1 MFLDNGGDGWRFGLA
16 LDHRVLGDFKGL
28 VVCIE
33 QPLEGLCFG
42 RRGEGDSFLLTRLG
56 VAPADRE
63 RSRSVRFFSLP
74 NAGLGKN
81 SRLRVHT
88 KRGFVCTLR
97 GPKGPLRWENTVPE
111 VGLEPHSRPRKRREV
126 QKTCRARRRPTPVRP
141 SPTARMCTL
150 CTPRFWLSNSPADCS
165 AGIPSHLPATPSTG
179 PTVESDASRSGW
191 RCAANRLIQSIRTIS
206 LQAVVCCRRWTD
218 EPWPRTCPPRRGA
231 GPAGVPSPRDGRP
244 GFCDRHVD
252 IMAL

>member
-1 MFLDNGGDGWRFGLA
+1 MNMIRAYVLAGVVASPNRVPVITKNSVNASYRSPMPQESTGARRESGTLHRPRPSHLTELHAPTRIVLSVPQHHSRTDRRSPQKVNTFLDNGGDSWRFGLA

-74 NAGLGKN
+74 NAGLRKN

-97 GPKGPLRWENTVPE
+97 GPKGPLTCDNTVPE
-111 VGLEPHSRPRKRREV
+111 VGLEPHSGPRKHWEV
-126 QKTCRARRRPTPVRP
+126 
-141 SPTARMCTL
+141 
-150 CTPRFWLSNSPADCS
+150 
-165 AGIPSHLPATPSTG
+165 
-179 PTVESDASRSGW
+179 
-191 RCAANRLIQSIRTIS
+191 
-206 LQAVVCCRRWTD
+206 
-218 EPWPRTCPPRRGA
+218 
-231 GPAGVPSPRDGRP
+231 
-244 GFCDRHVD
+244 
-252 IMAL
+252 